1 MEVATRI
8 GFLAFALAAML
19 VPERTLCQE
28 ITIGARE
35 DARPFVWRDGDTGE
49 YLGFLWDICTKATQR
64 AGYSFHAIPL
74 RAEDK
79 AEFLNHGTRN
89 YDLLCDPTTITL
101 YRMKNFVE
109 KGELSHLSFS
119 PIVFVANGAYA
130 SHSSAEA
137 RPGWGETS
145 DSQQTPQRCA
155 DLLKQAEE
163 EIVEKRADPWI
174 TMVPPTNKGRLRF
187 EIWGYVKGSTIGAVL
202 EHENS
207 LKQADSVGD
216 RPLVCLK
223 DFASHEDAADW
234 FCTDRLARYFGDADI
249 IKATIKSRSERP
261 GGSCTSGVN
270 FSADGTYEPY
280 AYVTSSRNVL
290 EFPKKFEYALYEM
303 FTDGT
308 VERLFTGHFSSGK
321 SEYLRTL
328 FQINSIPRGTPP
340 SQPKEA
346 GLKLRQ

>member
-1 MEVATRI
+1 MQAASRI

-19 VPERTLCQE
+19 APEKIFCQE

-35 DARPFVWRDGDTGE
+35 DARPFVWRDGDTDE

-64 AGYSFHAIPL
+64 AGYSFRATPL
-74 RAEDK
+74 LSEDK
-79 AEFLNHGTRN
+79 EKFLNHGSMN

-101 YRMKNFVE
+101 YRMKNFME

-119 PIVFVANGAYA
+119 PIIFVANGAYA
-130 SHSSAEA
+130 SHSSTAA
-137 RPGWGETS
+137 RPGWGEAS
-145 DSQQTPQRCA
+145 DSQQHPKRCT
-155 DLLKQAEE
+155 DLLNQAEE
-163 EIVEKRADPWI
+163 GKVEQTSPWI
-174 TMVPPTNKGRLRF
+174 TMVPPTNNGSLRF
-187 EIWGYVKGSTIGAVL
+187 EIWGYVKGSTIGAKL
-202 EHENS
+202 EHDNS
-207 LKQADSVGD
+207 LRQADSTGD

-223 DFASHEDAADW
+223 DFASHEEAADW

-280 AYVTSSRNVL
+280 AYVTSSRNFP
-290 EFPKKFEYALYEM
+290 EFPKKFEHALYGM

-328 FQINSIPRGTPP
+328 FQINSIPRGMPP
-340 SQPKEA
+340 TQPKGAE
-346 GLKLRQ
+346 LKPKQ